1 MNLPF
6 ILDVALGLIF
16 IYLILSLLASEIQE
30 LMTTV
35 LQWRAE
41 HLRRSLEIFLA
52 GDAQNSEK
60 PEVIQLV
67 NRIYGNPLIQ
77 SINQEAKGLLAT
89 LPRRATWVFASFFSL
104 LRKSNSRFRK
114 ETVFG
119 DQKRSAP
126 SYIGGDNF
134 ANTFMDTL
142 QLPTLVKKITQI
154 RLEKF
159 KKENLDEIIQ
169 VLITL
174 ESSINNQELSSDFAK
189 SIAKDYKQ
197 LEFEYNRIVNEFQ
210 NEKYDI
216 YMSINLMRDSLDK
229 YIYCF
234 ESNME
239 NHEDILDKP
248 LGELKFLRKDIFED
262 PEKAIVLGGL
272 KPNINEIVKSIKKS
286 SDIHDEVIAN
296 LQDKDSETYKKVKEL
311 IDILPDS
318 VVNSIET
325 MAKRA
330 QMRAKTTEEGITI
343 LRKEIEN
350 SFDSSMERAGGVYKR
365 NAKGVAILIGITLAI
380 ATNTDTFHVIN
391 RLSKDSLLRE
401 IIIKKAVEVE
411 SSNALGMNQPDPN
424 EILKDVELPI
434 GWTIPNLT
442 QQICGDR
449 VSRENAIFCVEVK
462 DVKSNV
468 SRKPIDWKNIRIS
481 DLPIFR
487 VLMMIGGWFI
497 SGIAIAMGAPF
508 WFDLLSK
515 VMNVRNAG
523 KKGKQSSKNQ
533 DE

>member
-30 LMTTV
+30 LITTV

-41 HLRRSLEIFLA
+41 HLKKSVEIFLA
-52 GDAQNSEK
+52 GDVQNSEM
-60 PEVIQLV
+60 PAVVQLV

-77 SINQEAKGLLAT
+77 SINQEAKGLLTT
-89 LPRRATWVFASFFSL
+89 LPRRVTWLVASLFSF
-104 LRKSNSRFRK
+104 LRKSNSRLRK

-134 ANTFMDTL
+134 ADTFMDTL
-142 QLPTLVKKITQI
+142 QLPTLVKKITEI

-159 KKENLDEIIQ
+159 KKETLDEIIQ

-174 ESSINNQELSSDFAK
+174 ESRINNQKISSDLAK
-189 SIAKDYKQ
+189 NIAKDYKQ
-197 LEFEYNRIVNEFQ
+197 LEFEYNRIINEFK

-216 YMSINLMRDSLDK
+216 YMSINLMKNSLDK
-229 YIYCF
+229 YIYYF
-234 ESNME
+234 ESKIE
-239 NHEDILDKP
+239 NYEDILDKP
-248 LGELKFLRKDIFED
+248 LGELKFLKKELFED
-262 PEKAIVLGGL
+262 PEKAIILGGL
-272 KPNINEIVKSIKKS
+272 KPNINEIVKAIKKG
-286 SDIHDEVIAN
+286 SDIYDEIIAN

-311 IDILPDS
+311 IDSLPDS
-318 VVNSIET
+318 VISSIET

-330 QMRAKTTEEGITI
+330 QMRAKTTEEGITL

-350 SFDSSMERAGGVYKR
+350 SFDSSMERASGVYKR
-365 NAKGVAILIGITLAI
+365 NAKGVAILIGISLAI
-380 ATNTDTFHVIN
+380 ATNTDTFHIVD

-411 SSNALGMNQPDPN
+411 SFNDLGMNQPDPN
-424 EILKDVELPI
+424 DILKDVELPI

-442 QQICGDR
+442 QQICGDV
-449 VSRENAIFCVEVK
+449 VSAENAIVCVVK
-462 DVKSNV
+462 NGQSNV
-468 SRKPIDWKNIRIS
+468 SVKEIDWKNFKIS
-481 DLPIFR
+481 KSPIFR
-487 VLMMIGGWFI
+487 ILMMIGGWFI

>member
-30 LMTTV
+30 LITTV

-41 HLRRSLEIFLA
+41 HLRRSVEIFLA

-142 QLPTLVKKITQI
+142 QLPTLVKKITEI

-174 ESSINNQELSSDFAK
+174 ESSINNQELSSN
-189 SIAKDYKQ
+189 IVTDYKQ
-197 LEFEYNRIVNEFQ
+197 LEFDYNRIVNEFK

-216 YMSINLMRDSLDK
+216 YMSINRMRDSLDK
-229 YIYCF
+229 YIYRF

-248 LGELKFLRKDIFED
+248 LQELKFLRKDIFED

-272 KPNINEIVKSIKKS
+272 KPNINEIVKSIKKG

-330 QMRAKTTEEGITI
+330 QMRAKTTEEGITL

-380 ATNTDTFHVIN
+380 ATNTDTFHIVD

-401 IIIKKAVEVE
+401 IIIKKAVEVK
-411 SSNALGMNQPDPN
+411 SSNASGIKPDPK
-424 EILKDVELPI
+424 ELLKDVELPI

-442 QQICGDR
+442 QQICGDH
-449 VSRENAIFCVEVK
+449 VSAENAIFCVEVK
-462 DVKSNV
+462 DDQSNV
-468 SRKPIDWKNIRIS
+468 STKPIDWKNIRITN
-481 DLPIFR
+481 LPIFR

-523 KKGKQSSKNQ
+523 KRGKESSKNQ
-533 DE
+533 DG

>member
-16 IYLILSLLASEIQE
+16 IYLILSLLACEIQE
-30 LMTTV
+30 LITTV

-41 HLRRSLEIFLA
+41 HLRRSVEIFLA

-67 NRIYGNPLIQ
+67 NRIYGNPLIK
-77 SINQEAKGLLAT
+77 SINQEAKGLLVT
-89 LPRRATWVFASFFSL
+89 LPRRATWAVASFFSL

-134 ANTFMDTL
+134 ADTFMDTL
-142 QLPTLVKKITQI
+142 QLPTLVKKITEI

-174 ESSINNQELSSDFAK
+174 DSSINNQELSSDFAK
-189 SIAKDYKQ
+189 SIAKDYQQ
-197 LEFEYNRIVNEFQ
+197 LEFEYNRIVNEFK

-216 YMSINLMRDSLDK
+216 HMSINRMRDRLDK
-229 YIYCF
+229 YIYRF
-234 ESNME
+234 QSNME

-248 LGELKFLRKDIFED
+248 LQELKFLRKDIFED
-262 PEKAIVLGGL
+262 PEKAIVLAGL
-272 KPNINEIVKSIKKS
+272 KPNINEIVKSIKKGN
-286 SDIHDEVIAN
+286 DIHDEVIAN
-296 LQDKDSETYKKVKEL
+296 LQDKDSQTYKKVKEL

-330 QMRAKTTEEGITI
+330 QMRAKTTEEGINL

-350 SFDSSMERAGGVYKR
+350 SFDSSMERASGVYKR

-380 ATNTDTFHVIN
+380 ATNTDTFHIVD
-391 RLSKDSLLRE
+391 RLSKDTLLRE
-401 IIIKKAVEVE
+401 IIIKKAVEAE

-424 EILKDVELPI
+424 DILKDVELPI

-442 QQICGDR
+442 QQICGDD
-449 VSRENAIFCVEVK
+449 VSPENAIFCVRGKNGQSKFSVIK
-462 DVKSNV
+462 
-468 SRKPIDWKNIRIS
+468 IDWKNFQVS
-481 DLPIFR
+481 KSPIFR
-487 VLMMIGGWFI
+487 ILIMIGGWFI

>member
-30 LMTTV
+30 LITTV

-41 HLRRSLEIFLA
+41 HLRRSVEIFLA

-189 SIAKDYKQ
+189 NIAKDYKQ

-411 SSNALGMNQPDPN
+411 PSNASGIKPDPH
-424 EILKDVELPI
+424 ELLKDVELPI

-442 QQICGDR
+442 QQICGDH
-449 VSRENAIFCVEVK
+449 VSAENAIFCVRVK
-462 DVKSNV
+462 NGQSNV
-468 SRKPIDWKNIRIS
+468 SVREIDWKKFKVSNS
-481 DLPIFR
+481 PIFK
-487 VLMMIGGWFI
+487 VLIMIGGWFI

-515 VMNVRNAG
+515 VMNVRNVG
-523 KKGKQSSKNQ
+523 KKGKQAPKNQ

>member
-30 LMTTV
+30 LLTTV

-41 HLRRSLEIFLA
+41 HLRRSIEILLA

-67 NRIYGNPLIQ
+67 NKIYGNPLIQ

-89 LPRRATWVFASFFSL
+89 LPRQATWAIGSFFSL
-104 LRKSNSRFRK
+104 FRKSTSRFRK

-126 SYIGGDNF
+126 SYIGGENF

-142 QLPTLVKKITQI
+142 QLPVLVRKLTEVRLDQFKNERLDDIRQI
-154 RLEKF
+154 L
-159 KKENLDEIIQ
+159 IQ
-169 VLITL
+169 LQVY
-174 ESSINNQELSSDFAK
+174 INNQELSSEFATD
-189 SIAKDYKQ
+189 IATDYKQ
-197 LEFEYNRIVNEFQ
+197 LELEYNRITNEF
-210 NEKYDI
+210 NKDKYDI
-216 YMSINLMRDSLDK
+216 YMAINRMRDSLDK
-229 YIYCF
+229 YIDSF
-234 ESNME
+234 QASIG

-248 LGELKFLRKDIFED
+248 LRELKFLRKDIFAD
-262 PEKAIVLGGL
+262 AEKTIVIGGL
-272 KPNINEIVKSIKKS
+272 KPNINEIVKSIKKG
-286 SDIHDEVIAN
+286 SDIHGEVIAAI
-296 LQDKDSETYKKVKEL
+296 QDKDSETYKKVQEL

-318 VVNSIET
+318 VVDSIET

-330 QMRAKTTEEGITI
+330 QMRAKSTEEGII
-343 LRKEIEN
+343 LLRKEIEN

-365 NAKGVAILIGITLAI
+365 NAKGVAIIIGITLAI
-380 ATNTDTFHVIN
+380 TANADTFHIIN

-401 IIIKKAVEVE
+401 IIINQAVKVTPQG
-411 SSNALGMNQPDPN
+411 SNPSDINKIDPN
-424 EILKDVELPI
+424 EILKEVELPI
-434 GWTIPNLT
+434 GWTSANVQ
-442 QQICGDR
+442 QQI
-449 VSRENAIFCVEVK
+449 
-462 DVKSNV
+462 NV
-468 SRKPIDWKNIRIS
+468 TKYRING
-481 DLPIFR
+481 LPVFS
-487 VLMMIGGWFI
+487 VLSMIAGWLV

-508 WFDLLSK
+508 WFDLLGK

-523 KKGKQSSKNQ
+523 KKGKQAPRNQ